1 MADEDVCTDDE
12 DVTFETYVDEGSD
25 TLVDEFE
32 DPAVTELDTVGGVVE
47 SVQFSTSSTL
57 SSIGIRVMIQV
68 FVTAPIGLGIFFLV
82 MMTSIQRKLDIRI
95 VGLNTGDS
103 GLRGLDNGG
112 L

>member
-1 MADEDVCTDDE
+1 MADEDICTDDE

-68 FVTAPIGLGIFFLV
+68 FVTAPIGLGIF
-82 MMTSIQRKLDIRI
+82 SDDDINPEKTRHTNCR
-95 VGLNTGDS
+95 VEYW
-103 GLRGLDNGG
+103 
-112 L
+112 